1 MAVVDDVYTD
11 HSHIAGK
18 FTMLSSSRVF
28 VGGAVNAR
36 ALHGARVHNNFVG
49 CLRKVEFSA
58 DTLRLNLIDL
68 ARTGSKM
75 IQVTGRVDYT
85 CPAGD
90 PQDPVTF
97 TTRESH
103 LTLPTWESAKQGSI
117 SFKFRTNEQNGLLV
131 INIGSTNTDM
141 FAVEI
146 LNGHVYMHIDLG
158 SGAAKVRVSRRRV
171 DDGTWHDF
179 VLRRNGREGKVAVDS
194 GWNEFRSGGDSTQL
208 ELDSPMYLGG
218 TGPAYNGINWPA
230 AVWTATLRQGYV
242 GCLRDLNL
250 NGKAVDIAGYA
261 RQQDAASVKPSCHVN
276 ANQCGGAV
284 SPCQNGGSCTE
295 GWNRPL
301 CDCSATLYTGPTCGR
316 GMYRKIMFFKMNN
329 VECYYL

>member
-1 MAVVDDVYTD
+1 MVDDVYTD

-18 FTMLSSSRVF
+18 FTMLSSSRVY
-28 VGGAVNAR
+28 VGGAMNAR
-36 ALHGARVHNNFVG
+36 ALQGARVHNNFVG

-68 ARTGSKM
+68 ARTGSSLVK
-75 IQVTGRVDYT
+75 VAGRVEYT
-85 CPAGD
+85 CPSGD

-103 LTLPTWESAKQGSI
+103 LTLPAWESVKQGTI
-117 SFKFRTNEQNGLLV
+117 SFKFRTNEQNGLLLMNV
-131 INIGSTNTDM
+131 GKAMNTDM

-194 GWNEFRSGGDSTQL
+194 GWNEYRTAGESTQL

-218 TGPAYNGINWPA
+218 TGPAYNGINWPP
-230 AVWTATLRQGYV
+230 AVWTATLRQGFV

-250 NGKAVDIAGYA
+250 NAKPVDIAGYA
-261 RQQDAASVKPSCHVN
+261 RQQDSASVKPSCHVN

-316 GMYRKIMFFKMNN
+316 GELRMSR
-329 VECYYL
+329 VVSE